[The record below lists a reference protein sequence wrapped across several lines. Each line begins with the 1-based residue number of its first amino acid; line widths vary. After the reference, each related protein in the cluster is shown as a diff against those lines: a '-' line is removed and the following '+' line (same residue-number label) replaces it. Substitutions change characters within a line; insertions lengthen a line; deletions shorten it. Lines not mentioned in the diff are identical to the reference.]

1 MARGVQGEARSSG
14 RRIAAWTATAASPL
28 ILYLIVKAVAGGVSP
43 AASIALAAL
52 PPADPTPNLKFL
64 GRTSQ
69 QPNFRADD
77 SHLRSAQ
84 QGLAALPLAFE
95 PFFIAAR
102 VAEQRGDLRRAIAL
116 MEEARRRRPSYPAVR
131 MQLMI
136 YYTKAERFREAMT
149 EVDVILRRNNELRPV
164 MLPELTKLIADPHG
178 RDALA
183 TILATEPSWRE
194 DFFNVAATRKIN
206 PVHARALYERVRA
219 LKRGGDVRLERQ
231 FILQAQASSGD
242 YAGARQ
248 TLLAALPERER
259 AANRF
264 LFDGAFRGAPAAPK
278 PFGWKFEDLDVGRA
292 EPSKNGGRAYL
303 DVAYFG
309 GRAETLAEQVL
320 ALRPGRYTI
329 RAIARSD
336 NGVSSG
342 SLAWNVSCLPSR
354 SPVVGTLDLSQAV
367 ATERRFAATV
377 TVPATGCASQSLRLR
392 AEPGDVA
399 ASINLEV
406 SALEITQ

>member
-1 MARGVQGEARSSG
+1 MARGVQGEARGTG
-14 RRIAAWTATAASPL
+14 RRVAAWAATAASPL
-28 ILYLIVKAVAGGVSP
+28 ILYLIVKAVAAGVSP
-43 AASIALAAL
+43 AASLALASL
-52 PPADPTPNLKFL
+52 PPADPTPALKAL
-64 GRTSQ
+64 GRISQ
-69 QPNFRADD
+69 QPAFRADG
-77 SHLRSAQ
+77 STMGSAR

-95 PFFIAAR
+95 PFFVAAR

-116 MEEARRRRPSYPAVR
+116 MEEARHRRPSYPAVR

-136 YYTKAERFREAMT
+136 YYTKAQRFREAMA

-164 MLPELTKLIADPHG
+164 MLPELTKLIGDPEG

-194 DFFNVAATRKIN
+194 DFFNVAGTRKVD
-206 PVHARALYERVRA
+206 PSDARALYERVRA

-242 YAGARQ
+242 FAGARQ
-248 TLLAALPERER
+248 TLVAGLPERER

-264 LFDGAFRGAPAAPK
+264 LFDGGFRGAPVGK
-278 PFGWKFEDLDVGRA
+278 PFGWKFEDMDIGRA
-292 EPSKNGGRAYL
+292 EPARNGGRAYL

-309 GRAETLAEQVL
+309 GRAETLAEQML
-320 ALRPGRYTI
+320 ALRPGRYTL

-336 NGVSSG
+336 NGISSG
-342 SLAWNVSCLPSR
+342 TVAWSVSCLPAR
-354 SPVVGTLDLSQAV
+354 SPVVGLLDLSRAGP
-367 ATERRFAATV
+367 AERRFAAAF
-377 TVPATGCASQSLRLR
+377 TVPAAGCASQSLRLR

-399 ASINLEV
+399 ATVNLEV
-406 SALEITQ
+406 SGLEIAQ

>member
-1 MARGVQGEARSSG
+1 MTRGVQGEARSSG
-14 RRIAAWTATAASPL
+14 RRVAAWAATAASPL
-28 ILYLIVKAVAGGVSP
+28 ILYLIVKAMAAGVSP
-43 AASIALAAL
+43 AVSVALAGL
-52 PPADPTPNLKFL
+52 PPADPTPTLKYL

-69 QPNFRADD
+69 QPTFRA
-77 SHLRSAQ
+77 SGSTLGTAQ

-95 PFFIAAR
+95 PFFVAAR

-116 MEEARRRRPSYPAVR
+116 MEEARHRRPSYPAVR

-149 EVDVILRRNNELRPV
+149 EVDVILRRNDELRPV
-164 MLPELTKLIADPHG
+164 ILPELAKLIADPNG
-178 RDALA
+178 REALA
-183 TILATEPSWRE
+183 TILAAEPSWRE
-194 DFFNVAATRKIN
+194 EFFKRAGTRKVD
-206 PVHARALYERVRA
+206 PAHARALYERVRA

-248 TLLAALPERER
+248 TLLIGLPEPER

-264 LFDGAFRGAPAAPK
+264 LFDGSFRGFSTPS
-278 PFGWKFEDLDVGRA
+278 PFGWRFKDLDIGRA
-292 EPSKNGGRAYL
+292 EPVKNGPQTYL

-320 ALRPGRYTI
+320 ALSPGRYTI
-329 RAIARSD
+329 RSTARSD
-336 NGVSSG
+336 GGISSG
-342 SLAWNVSCLPSR
+342 TLSWKVTCMPSGHLI
-354 SPVVGTLDLSQAV
+354 STLDLSRAGP
-367 ATERRFAATV
+367 ADRRFAAAF
-377 TVPATGCASQSLRLR
+377 TVPATGCASQLLSLV

-399 ASINLEV
+399 ASVNM
-406 SALEITQ
+406 EISGVEMAR

>member
-1 MARGVQGEARSSG
+1 MTSGSQGEARGSG
-14 RRIAAWTATAASPL
+14 RRVAAWAATAASPL
-28 ILYLIVKAVAGGVSP
+28 ILYLIAKAVAAGVSP
-43 AASIALAAL
+43 AASVALAGL
-52 PPADPTPNLKFL
+52 PPADPTPTLKYL
-64 GRTSQ
+64 GKVSQ
-69 QPNFRADD
+69 QPTFRATGATLD
-77 SHLRSAQ
+77 SAR
-84 QGLAALPLAFE
+84 QGLSALPLAFE
-95 PFFIAAR
+95 PFFVAAR
-102 VAEQRGDLRRAIAL
+102 VAEQRGDLRHAIAL
-116 MEEARRRRPSYPAVR
+116 MEEARHRRPSYPAVR

-136 YYTKAERFREAMT
+136 YYTKAERFREALE

-164 MLPELTKLIADPHG
+164 LLPELAKLIADPRG

-194 DFFNVAATRKIN
+194 EFFNIAGTRKVD
-206 PVHARALYERVRA
+206 PADARALYQRVRA
-219 LKRGGDVRLERQ
+219 LKPGGDVRLERQ

-248 TLLAALPERER
+248 TLLAGLPERER

-264 LFDGAFRGAPAAPK
+264 LFDGSFRGVSAPK
-278 PFGWKFEDLDVGRA
+278 PFGWKFEDMEIGRA
-292 EPSKNGGRAYL
+292 EPAKNGGRTYL

-309 GRAETLAEQVL
+309 GRAETLAEQML
-320 ALRPGRYTI
+320 ALRPGRYTL

-342 SLAWNVSCLPSR
+342 TIAWNLSCLPSR
-354 SPVVGTLDLSQAV
+354 SPVIGLLDLSRAGP
-367 ATERRFAATV
+367 ADRRFAATF

-399 ASINLEV
+399 ASVNLEV
-406 SALEITQ
+406 AGLEIAQ

>member
-1 MARGVQGEARSSG
+1 M
-14 RRIAAWTATAASPL
+14 TAASPL

-52 PPADPTPNLKFL
+52 PPADPAPTLKYL
-64 GRTSQ
+64 GRASQ
-69 QPNFRADD
+69 QPTFRATG
-77 SHLRSAQ
+77 STLSSAQ

-95 PFFIAAR
+95 PFFVAAR
-102 VAEQRGDLRRAIAL
+102 AAEQRGDLRAAIAL
-116 MEEARRRRPSYPAVR
+116 MEEARHRRPSYPAVR

-136 YYTKAERFREAMT
+136 YYTKAERFREAMA

-164 MLPELTKLIADPHG
+164 MLPELVKLIGDAQG

-183 TILATEPSWRE
+183 RILATEPSWRE
-194 DFFNVAATRKIN
+194 DFFNVAGTRKVN
-206 PVHARALYERVRA
+206 PADARALYQRVRA
-219 LKRGGDVRLERQ
+219 FKPRGDVRLERQ

-248 TLLAALPERER
+248 TLVAALPERER

-264 LFDGAFRGAPAAPK
+264 LFDGSFRRLSAPK
-278 PFGWKFEDLDVGRA
+278 PFGWVFEDIDVGRA
-292 EPSKNGGRAYL
+292 EPAKNGARTYL
-303 DVAYFG
+303 DIAYFG
-309 GRAETLAEQVL
+309 GRAATLAEQML
-320 ALRPGRYTI
+320 ALRPGRYTL

-336 NGVSSG
+336 NGISSG
-342 SLAWNVSCLPSR
+342 SLSWNVSCLPSR
-354 SPVVGTLDLSQAV
+354 SPVIGVLDLSRAGP
-367 ATERRFAATV
+367 ANGRLAIAF

-399 ASINLEV
+399 ASVNLEV
-406 SALEITQ
+406 SGMEIAQ